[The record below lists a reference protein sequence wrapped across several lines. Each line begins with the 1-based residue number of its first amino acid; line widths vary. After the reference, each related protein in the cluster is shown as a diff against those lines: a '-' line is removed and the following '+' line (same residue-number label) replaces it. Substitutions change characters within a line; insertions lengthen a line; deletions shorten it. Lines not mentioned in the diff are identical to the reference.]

1 MNIFG
6 IGLPELLL
14 IGVVAMIVF
23 GPERLPEIMGQ
34 VGRAIAEF
42 RKITGEL
49 SSEFNRTIQTEIDQ
63 TRAVVDSTRAVVED
77 ATATLRTTSAPRP
90 TSAPVPVT
98 AVSPAATTNGATGTA
113 VQTAP
118 EPSSSWAWEAS
129 PGTTASDGS
138 HQTSPPR
145 QLAGATDDLLPPY

>member
-34 VGRAIAEF
+34 VGRAVAEF

-90 TSAPVPVT
+90 ASAPVPVA
-98 AVSPAATTNGATGTA
+98 AVSPTATTNGATATA

-118 EPSSSWAWEAS
+118 ASSSSWAWETS

-138 HQTSPPR
+138 YQKSLPR
-145 QLAGATDDLLPPY
+145 PLAGATDDLLPPY